1 MPNGT
6 VIDRILSTVA
16 DEQEF
21 LASILSAEA
30 DKAAAS
36 AALITPLEFPETE
49 SPNTILGKA
58 LSIED
63 SIAEVIGAMAC
74 KEFAIALKVA
84 AVLGNLIGPINLTV
98 GPCVAEP
105 TLPPVPP
112 FPPLE

>member
-30 DKAAAS
+30 DNAAAS

-84 AVLGNLIGPINLTV
+84 AVQEPDGSINLTV
-98 GPCVAEP
+98 GPCVADRLCRR
-105 TLPPVPP
+105 TR
-112 FPPLE
+112 FRR